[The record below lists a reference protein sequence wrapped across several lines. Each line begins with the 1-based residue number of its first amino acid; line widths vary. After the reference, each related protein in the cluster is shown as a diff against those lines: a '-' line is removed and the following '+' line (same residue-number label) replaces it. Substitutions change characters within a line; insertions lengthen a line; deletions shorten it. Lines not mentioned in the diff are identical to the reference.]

1 MVLPPYWEQSSISD
15 FSIIW
20 IVITS
25 SKHYHLK
32 YQVSLPWRNS
42 VCCVVLLKGRW
53 KGEVGRG
60 GRIAASYS
68 WRLWLMMV
76 VVVNGE
82 PLHPPPKL
90 ALRLMVAVSST
101 TASSFQGQHPPP
113 PPPLVFLLP
122 TIWLQQMS
130 GSAQWA
136 GYGPSIQPIVGTYS

>member
-1 MVLPPYWEQSSISD
+1 MMLPPCWEQSSISD

-32 YQVSLPWRNS
+32 YNVSLPWRNS
-42 VCCVVLLKGRW
+42 VCCFVLLKGRW

-60 GRIAASYS
+60 GRTAASYS

-82 PLHPPPKL
+82 PLHPPPNI
-90 ALRLMVAVSST
+90 ALRLRAAGSSST
-101 TASSFQGQHPPP
+101 TASSFQGQHPLTSPP
-113 PPPLVFLLP
+113 QCFCY
-122 TIWLQQMS
+122 LQPDNNSQVEVHTGLGMGLS
-130 GSAQWA
+130 
-136 GYGPSIQPIVGTYS
+136 YSQ